1 MAGSPVETSAWL
13 RRFHPGS
20 APPVRL
26 VCFPHAGGSASYYFP
41 VSKALS
47 SVADVQVLQYPGRQ
61 DRRTTPFIEDM
72 DELADAV
79 TAVLR
84 ERLDLP
90 LVLFGHSMG
99 ATLAF
104 EVAARLEGEGVELS
118 AMFASG
124 RRAPASVVDEQVHTA
139 SDAQLITHVKKLSG
153 TGVGALDDPD
163 IVGMVLPAFRSDYR
177 AAETYRY
184 RPGTR
189 LTCPLYAL
197 TGDDDPQVSPA
208 EAREWGEYTTGRFE
222 MEVFEGGHFFFN
234 VAPDKPLDYVA
245 RRLAD
250 LAA

>member
-1 MAGSPVETSAWL
+1 METSGWI
-13 RRFHPGS
+13 RRFHP
-20 APPVRL
+20 APAAPVRL

-61 DRRTTPFIEDM
+61 DRLAVPFTESM
-72 DELADAV
+72 DELADTV

-84 ERLDLP
+84 QRPDLP
-90 LVLFGHSMG
+90 LALFGHSMG

-104 EVAARLEGEGVELS
+104 EVAARLEREGVDLLGF
-118 AMFASG
+118 FASG
-124 RRAPASVVDEQVHTA
+124 RRAPASVVDEQVHSA
-139 SDAQLITHVKKLSG
+139 SDAQLISHVKKLSG
-153 TGVGALDDPD
+153 NNALDDPD
-163 IVGMVLPAFRSDYR
+163 IADMVLPAIRSDYR
-177 AAETYRY
+177 STETYRY

-197 TGDDDPQVSPA
+197 TGDNDPQVSPV
-208 EAREWGEYTTGRFE
+208 EAREWGEYTTGPFE
-222 MEVFEGGHFFFN
+222 MEVFEGGHFFFDT
-234 VAPDKPLDYVA
+234 APREPLDYMA